1 MVPSTITWLGSSIP
15 YFFAISL
22 LIIKVHDVFPVK
34 NVVVTSLSILLLLSV
49 DIIESKNIRNIK
61 CSFYMKSLK
70 SKGTNESS
78 YIPHDKLVNFLE
90 ARLRLLKEHRKPKEK
105 NEGLASKDSKLK
117 GKPKKPKG
125 RMRNYYLN
133 KYVFPSMANVITF
146 FEFIRNNPELQEDF
160 EDELEELLMSWNKND
175 KSKTPAFARLVNG
188 ATSWDYKK
196 DRFNFRLSLLY
207 AMQEAIRLKL
217 PSFAKH
223 DFHKHAG
230 KFGWTISE
238 KMVGED
244 MERAISWAGFF
255 AGTALNPETQKEWDD
270 YDRPL
275 LF

>member
-1 MVPSTITWLGSSIP
+1 
-15 YFFAISL
+15 
-22 LIIKVHDVFPVK
+22 
-34 NVVVTSLSILLLLSV
+34 
-49 DIIESKNIRNIK
+49 
-61 CSFYMKSLK
+61 MKSLK
-70 SKGTNESS
+70 SKGTNEFS

-90 ARLRLLKEHRKPKEK
+90 ARLHLLEKQRKHKEENKE
-105 NEGLASKDSKLK
+105 LVSKDSK
-117 GKPKKPKG
+117 PKKNKG

-133 KYVFPSMANVITF
+133 KYIFPSMANLITF
-146 FEFIRNNPELQEDF
+146 FEFIRDSPELQEDF
-160 EDELEELLMSWNKND
+160 KDELEELLTGWNRDD

-188 ATSWDYKK
+188 ATSWDYKN

-207 AMQEAIRLKL
+207 WMQEAIRLKL

-223 DFHKHAG
+223 DFQKHAG
-230 KFGWTISE
+230 QFGWSISE

-255 AGTALNPETQKEWDD
+255 AGTALNPETEKEWGD

>member
-1 MVPSTITWLGSSIP
+1 
-15 YFFAISL
+15 
-22 LIIKVHDVFPVK
+22 
-34 NVVVTSLSILLLLSV
+34 
-49 DIIESKNIRNIK
+49 
-61 CSFYMKSLK
+61 MK
-70 SKGTNESS
+70 
-78 YIPHDKLVNFLE
+78 
-90 ARLRLLKEHRKPKEK
+90 
-105 NEGLASKDSKLK
+105 
-117 GKPKKPKG
+117 
-125 RMRNYYLN
+125 NYYLN
-133 KYVFPSMANVITF
+133 KYVFPSMANLIAF
-146 FEFIRNNPELQEDF
+146 FEFMSNSPELQEDF
-160 EDELEELLMSWNKND
+160 EDELEELLMAWNKND

-230 KFGWTISE
+230 QFGWSISE

-244 MERAISWAGFF
+244 MERAIGWAGFF
-255 AGTALNPETQKEWDD
+255 ARNTLNPETQKEWED